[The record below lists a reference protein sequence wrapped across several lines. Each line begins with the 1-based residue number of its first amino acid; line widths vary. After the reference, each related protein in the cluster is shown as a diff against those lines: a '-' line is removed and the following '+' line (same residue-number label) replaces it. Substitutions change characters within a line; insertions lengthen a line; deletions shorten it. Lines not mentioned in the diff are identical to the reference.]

1 MTQRLRRICVFCG
14 SQPGNHPD
22 YVAAARQLGE
32 LLAARGIGLVFGG
45 GHVGMMGAVADATLA
60 AGGEAIGVI
69 PDGLM
74 RRELAYEG
82 LSQLV
87 VTQTMHQRKQR
98 MADLSDGFIA
108 LPGGFGTF
116 EEFCEIVTWGMLGIH
131 SKPIGLL
138 NTEGYFDPLL
148 DFLADPQG
156 HAYYLDEG
164 GLETFQSYRSQRW
177 QAEIGPDELVPSRH
191 HRFIEGLP
199 LYLALPGWLFV
210 HAGIRPGVG
219 LAEQSD
225 EDLLWIRAPFLA
237 AQLTGGRRVVHGH
250 TPGPEI
256 VVTPHRIDVDTL
268 EHVAARSLNM
278 NEFGVANVQTL
289 TPLSFDAY
297 AANRTMGG
305 FIVIDRSSRMTVG
318 AGMIDHPLRRSANLA
333 WQSTDIDKHARSV
346 RNGPRLISE
355 YSAVLLVPSAM
366 SVSRTAAAGLA

>member
-116 EEFCEIVTWGMLGIH
+116 EEFCEIVTWAQLGMH
-131 SKPIGLL
+131 RKPCVLLNVRGYYDALIGLFDHAL
-138 NTEGYFDPLL
+138 REGFLRPAHRPL
-148 DFLADPQG
+148 AM
-156 HAYYLDEG
+156 
-164 GLETFQSYRSQRW
+164 
-177 QAEIGPDELVPSRH
+177 
-191 HRFIEGLP
+191 
-199 LYLALPGWLFV
+199 
-210 HAGIRPGVG
+210 
-219 LAEQSD
+219 
-225 EDLLWIRAPFLA
+225 LA
-237 AQLTGGRRVVHGH
+237 ASA
-250 TPGPEI
+250 E
-256 VVTPHRIDVDTL
+256 
-268 EHVAARSLNM
+268 AALAQM
-278 NEFGVANVQTL
+278 
-289 TPLSFDAY
+289 D
-297 AANRTMGG
+297 
-305 FIVIDRSSRMTVG
+305 
-318 AGMIDHPLRRSANLA
+318 A
-333 WQSTDIDKHARSV
+333 WQPPDLKQW
-346 RNGPRLISE
+346 
-355 YSAVLLVPSAM
+355 M
-366 SVSRTAAAGLA
+366 SPDAA